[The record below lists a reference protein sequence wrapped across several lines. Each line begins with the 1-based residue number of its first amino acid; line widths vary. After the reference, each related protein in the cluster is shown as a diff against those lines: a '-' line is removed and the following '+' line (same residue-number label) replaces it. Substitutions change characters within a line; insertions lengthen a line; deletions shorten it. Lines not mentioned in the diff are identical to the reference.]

1 MRIRARAQRERR
13 CDRMT
18 QFDDMTA
25 MVQTAQAQSATRVR
39 KGASWNGFALPGI
52 EQHCGRSFA
61 PGGA

>member
-13 CDRMT
+13 RDRMT
-18 QFDDMTA
+18 NFDDMTA
-25 MVQTAQAQSATRVR
+25 MVLTAQARTATGVR
-39 KGASWNGFALPGI
+39 KGAMWNRFALPDI

>member
-1 MRIRARAQRERR
+1 
-13 CDRMT
+13 MT
-18 QFDDMTA
+18 NFDDMTA

-39 KGASWNGFALPGI
+39 KGASWNGYALPDI